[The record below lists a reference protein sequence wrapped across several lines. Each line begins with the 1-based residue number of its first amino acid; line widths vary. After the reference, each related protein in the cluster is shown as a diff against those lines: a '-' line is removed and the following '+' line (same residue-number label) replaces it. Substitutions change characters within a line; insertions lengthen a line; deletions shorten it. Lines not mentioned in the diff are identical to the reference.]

1 MIELSDIHKKQ
12 SDCHEGIQKLL
23 CAALPQVMKAMKPGE
38 MTEVQL
44 LNKFITCL
52 LDIIQRCQRSE
63 NGRKEQKD
71 ALVAR
76 LCRFLVKISLGMLL
90 V

>member
-12 SDCHEGIQKLL
+12 CDCHEGIQKLL

-44 LNKFITCL
+44 LNKFITWTL
-52 LDIIQRCQRSE
+52 YNVVNE
-63 NGRKEQKD
+63 AKMEGKHK
-71 ALVAR
+71 
-76 LCRFLVKISLGMLL
+76 KMLW
-90 V
+90 